1 MRHKVLVVEDDFG
14 VRESLADV
22 LSDAGYEVA
31 CAADGIEALALLRA
45 DPQPPQLILLDW
57 MMPRCD
63 GAQVMAALQADG
75 ALADIPVV
83 LLTADVRLQ
92 SRAAAFG
99 VRGFLKKPVELAHL
113 LREVGR
119 HARPPDPATRAV

>member
-1 MRHKVLVVEDDFG
+1 MRHVLVVEDDFG

-22 LSDAGYEVA
+22 LSDAGYEVS

-45 DPQPPQLILLDW
+45 GARRPQLILLDW

-63 GAQVMAALQADG
+63 GAQVMAALQADPT
-75 ALADIPVV
+75 LADIPVV

-92 SRAAAFG
+92 SRATALG
-99 VRGFLKKPVELAHL
+99 VRGFLKKPV
-113 LREVGR
+113 
-119 HARPPDPATRAV
+119 D

>member
-1 MRHKVLVVEDDFG
+1 MRLTVLVVEDDFG

-31 CAADGIEALALLRA
+31 CAADGIEALALLRTRPL
-45 DPQPPQLILLDW
+45 PQVILLDW

-63 GAQVMAALQADG
+63 GAQVMAALQAEP
-75 ALADIPVV
+75 ALAAIPVV
-83 LLTADVRLQ
+83 LLTADVRLA
-92 SRAAAFG
+92 SRAEALG
-99 VRGFLKKPVELAHL
+99 VSGFLKKPVDLAHL

-119 HARPPDPATRAV
+119 HARPVGSPVSAV